1 MIFGIIMLVVWL
13 VTIPSWIIYNLYT
26 KNVKLEITVINQ
38 ATFIAGI
45 QTLILQSDKALKDL
59 DDKIWMESDR
69 ELQTVFESLKTI
81 NQHLTLLKSNK
92 IGRFI

>member
-26 KNVKLEITVINQ
+26 KNVKLEITAINQ

-81 NQHLTLLKSNK
+81 QSALNTFKKQ
-92 IGRFI
+92 

>member
-13 VTIPSWIIYNLYT
+13 VTIPSWIIYNLFN
-26 KNVKLEITVINQ
+26 KNTKLENTVINQ
-38 ATFIAGI
+38 AMFIAGI

-81 NQHLTLLKSNK
+81 QSALNTFKKQ
-92 IGRFI
+92 

>member
-26 KNVKLEITVINQ
+26 KNIKLEVTVINQ

-59 DDKIWMESDR
+59 DDKIWMESDK

-81 NQHLTLLKSNK
+81 QSALNTFKKQ
-92 IGRFI
+92 